1 MAITQDRMMALV
13 RAADSAMHKLQ
24 ELRGICQQA
33 VANDDANE
41 GLNHIAK
48 AIASV
53 YYAMTQGEIE
63 VIVSE
68 RVHYKHAEHRNN
80 RAAARARRA
89 RGKALET
96 DSAFLTRDDR
106 PKAQFDDS
114 LLDDTSDGELELP
127 GGGQ

>member
-1 MAITQDRMMALV
+1 MALV

-24 ELRGICQQA
+24 ELRGLVQHA
-33 VANDDANE
+33 VAADDPNE
-41 GLNHIAK
+41 GLNSLAK

-53 YYAMTQGEIE
+53 YYAMTQQEIE
-63 VIVSE
+63 TIVSE

-89 RGKALET
+89 RGKVLPA

-106 PKAQFDDS
+106 PKQQFDES
-114 LLDDTSDGELELP
+114 LLDDSPDGELELGP
-127 GGGQ
+127 GT